1 MRTTE
6 PGGIATDGYVIRD
19 DAGTAVARKSSVI
32 GEGPKMSNNVA
43 EYAALCEC
51 LVFPQG
57 RKMVGADIEV
67 TSDSKLV
74 VNQMAGEWEFHGGL
88 YAEKYLEA
96 KHLAAKFAQLAFRWI
111 PKEQNEEADALS
123 REAYERA
130 LSDSP

>member
-19 DAGTAVARKSSVI
+19 DAGTAVARKSSVV

-74 VNQMAGEWEFHGGL
+74 VNQRAGNGSFT
-88 YAEKYLEA
+88 
-96 KHLAAKFAQLAFRWI
+96 
-111 PKEQNEEADALS
+111 ADS
-123 REAYERA
+123 TRR
-130 LSDSP
+130 SI